1 MIKLILLILLF
12 YIAFLFIRF
21 IFRLTR
27 MVKRVQDTI
36 RPDST
41 PPSAYRH
48 SEIEDAEFEEI
59 RPSSPKP
66 KDQEA
71 SGETS
76 H

>member
-1 MIKLILLILLF
+1 
-12 YIAFLFIRF
+12 
-21 IFRLTR
+21 

-41 PPSAYRH
+41 PPPAYRH
-48 SEIEDAEFEEI
+48 SDIEDAEFEEI
-59 RPSSPKP
+59 KPSSPKP

-71 SGETS
+71 SDETS